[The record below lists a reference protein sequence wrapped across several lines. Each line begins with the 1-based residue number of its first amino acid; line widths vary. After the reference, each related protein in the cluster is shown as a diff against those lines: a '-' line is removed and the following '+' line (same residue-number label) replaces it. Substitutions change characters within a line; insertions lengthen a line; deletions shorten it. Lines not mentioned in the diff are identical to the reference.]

1 MRFHYCD
8 VIKGTITSLTYCL
21 LNRLFRRR
29 SKKTSK
35 LRVTGL
41 CAGNLPVTSEFPAQM
56 ASNAENVSI
65 WWRHHVIDDIWNTPG
80 IRPMFFLVE
89 GCSLRCCL
97 WGLTI
102 GLDIGLEP
110 NRRHD
115 RYEICPLPVYLLLCL
130 ILFVF
135 VLHSVCIYYSI
146 SFTAKS
152 GPQILLQL
160 LLSAELFMKTIQF
173 KGQSLPEG
181 VFGTALCGGLPIL
194 CSVLV
199 KLSNANNILP

>member
-1 MRFHYCD
+1 M
-8 VIKGTITSLTYCL
+8 GTITSLTYCL

-41 CAGNLPVTSEFPAQM
+41 CAGNLPVTGEFPAQM

-89 GCSLRCCL
+89 GCSLRCGL

-146 SFTAKS
+146 SFTAKYS
-152 GPQILLQL
+152 WKQFNLKANPYPREYLEQLFVEVYRFYVLFWWSSQTQIIFFHSINHSIHRQISWFNLCVP
-160 LLSAELFMKTIQF
+160 
-173 KGQSLPEG
+173 SLE
-181 VFGTALCGGLPIL
+181 
-194 CSVLV
+194 
-199 KLSNANNILP
+199 K